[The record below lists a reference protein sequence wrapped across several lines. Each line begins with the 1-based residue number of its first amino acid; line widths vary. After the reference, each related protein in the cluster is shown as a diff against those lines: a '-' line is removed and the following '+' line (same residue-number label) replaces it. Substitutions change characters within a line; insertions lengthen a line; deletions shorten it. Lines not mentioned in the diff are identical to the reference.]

1 MATNPKAEWNC
12 STCKWNHIW
21 GIFVLKLPVTEARCL
36 CFSISYLLRNMG
48 LTYCCRWTLQGCTVE
63 LGERW
68 HTIRHR
74 LGSWWLC
81 WLLSLCFTCGWRA
94 KEISESGRTKGQT
107 DGQAL
112 LRAGKCRRPGRRT
125 VHKQHSSSVQCGV
138 NLCTV
143 WDKGVN
149 YSSKWNGHLRCVPG
163 EESSLPA
170 QPIPGGHQRCGRRLA
185 GFPGSTA
192 QHEVVTGWEEAISQV
207 WGQTHTDV
215 SMSAQSFNPLAT
227 VPCSFHQLW
236 CWLCQDSHSLGAGQD
251 INLTEQWLDS
261 HIFSAEHSINLIKQ
275 QITKP
280 DESYDSGP
288 NSVALSGSW
297 KSFPLTF
304 VMGERKHSRGGGCGD
319 NLFLC
324 IQGSGCLEWKDA
336 VCTMA
341 R

>member
-1 MATNPKAEWNC
+1 MCPWGGKLASC
-12 STCKWNHIW
+12 SAHSRRPSAMWEKTCWVPREHSPAW
-21 GIFVLKLPVTEARCL
+21 GRD
-36 CFSISYLLRNMG
+36 
-48 LTYCCRWTLQGCTVE
+48 
-63 LGERW
+63 
-68 HTIRHR
+68 R
-74 LGSWWLC
+74 LGRGYLP
-81 WLLSLCFTCGWRA
+81 G
-94 KEISESGRTKGQT
+94 
-107 DGQAL
+107 
-112 LRAGKCRRPGRRT
+112 LRANSHWCEH
-125 VHKQHSSSVQCGV
+125 V
-138 NLCTV
+138 CTEFQPL
-143 WDKGVN
+143 
-149 YSSKWNGHLRCVPG
+149 GHCSLLVP
-163 EESSLPA
+163 SA
-170 QPIPGGHQRCGRRLA
+170 
-185 GFPGSTA
+185 
-192 QHEVVTGWEEAISQV
+192 VV
-207 WGQTHTDV
+207 
-215 SMSAQSFNPLAT
+215 
-227 VPCSFHQLW
+227 
-236 CWLCQDSHSLGAGQD
+236 WLCQDSHSLGAGQD